1 MLQVTD
7 KGANITLSGKA
18 RGQRDG
24 VFWFA
29 VALLAGALG
38 VAISMSLLPER
49 PAIGALALLIVGS
62 FIFNKMRSGQKDN
75 QNHISYGL
83 LKVQPGSFVHN
94 QFGKTQQIIL
104 ASNDKVTVSNPGNT
118 TTLSICDDQN
128 NCKCQITG
136 FDSEKE
142 AQVMQ
147 AILQGQQLGKRNA
160 NIKMQSSS

>member
-1 MLQVTD
+1 MLQITD

-24 VFWFA
+24 VFWFG

-62 FIFNKMRSGQKDN
+62 YVFNKMRSGQKDN

-83 LKVQPGSFVHN
+83 LKVQSGSFVHN
-94 QFGKTQQIIL
+94 QFGKTQQITV
-104 ASNDKVTVSNPGNT
+104 ASNDKVTVDSTGNG
-118 TTLSICDDQN
+118 TTLTVYDEQN
-128 NCKCQITG
+128 NCKCQVTG

-147 AILQGQQLGKRNA
+147 AILQGQQFGKRNA